1 MTEPITRAIPTPAV
15 LAQPLFDRARWED
28 DVFSSELP
36 ANARLIALALAYC
49 AAPSGHLP
57 AGGPQN
63 ANRLAE
69 RTRLSVKNAR
79 ISLHVLEA
87 EGFLDRPSLDTWQ
100 PKTLARPVTLVFPP
114 QATRTEPGHPSEA
127 EG

>member
-69 RTRLSVKNAR
+69 RTRLSPKQAR
-79 ISLHVLEA
+79 VGLHQLDMA
-87 EGFLDRPSLDTWQ
+87 GFIRRPSIHTWQ
-100 PKTLARPVTLVFPP
+100 YTDVVRPVTLVRPDK
-114 QATRTEPGHPSEA
+114 ATRSEPAHPSEA